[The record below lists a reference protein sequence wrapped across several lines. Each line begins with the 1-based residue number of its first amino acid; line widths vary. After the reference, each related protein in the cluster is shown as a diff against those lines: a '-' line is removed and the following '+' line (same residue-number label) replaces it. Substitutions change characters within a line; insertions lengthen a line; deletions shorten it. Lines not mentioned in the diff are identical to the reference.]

1 MASNVWLLSW
11 RRIDEILGHSM
22 ARVERLQN
30 GWLCYGAEVLAS
42 PGETIACNFTVRL
55 DQQWATREAEI
66 SAVSLEGEKRLSV
79 RANEVGNWWRDGDPI
94 PELQDCVD
102 IDVAATPLTNTFP
115 INRFA
120 SLAVAE
126 HRTTPVAWV
135 DVPSL
140 QVTRVEQT
148 YRRLCRDRW
157 EYSDPKHGAFE
168 LSVDDHGFVIDY
180 EGFSSRVSEG

>member
-1 MASNVWLLSW
+1 MASNVWLLGW
-11 RRIDEILGHSM
+11 QRIDDILGHSM
-22 ARVERLQN
+22 ARVERLED

-55 DQQWATREAEI
+55 DRHWATREADI
-66 SAVSLEGEKRLSV
+66 SAVSQEGEKRLSL
-79 RANEVGNWWRDGDPI
+79 RANEVGHWWRDGDPI
-94 PELQDCVD
+94 VELQGCVD

-135 DVPSL
+135 NVPSL

-148 YRRLCRDRW
+148 YRRLAPNRW
-157 EYSDPKHGAFE
+157 EYSDQTHGAFE
-168 LSVDDHGFVIDY
+168 LSIDDHGFVIDY
-180 EGFSSRVSEG
+180 EGFSSRVTE